1 MQLALIAKIPIKFM
15 RKIYGENSKTQRTF
29 NSWWF
34 GCHLFSEL
42 HNFYCN
48 LLHSDWSISS
58 KAGCLKTANSSHFLA
73 EADQVWTSYIVSLN
87 TQMNAD
93 FVCPHNDKN
102 VFTYIVTKLGYLF
115 SWCPLIPWIRFRGHQ
130 LNE

>member
-1 MQLALIAKIPIKFM
+1 MLFTCSTILLF
-15 RKIYGENSKTQRTF
+15 YEVSKGSSKRVFF